1 MLEVL
6 GRATLAL
13 YITYLLIFEINAVN
27 RSYIEDNYFLTKRTS
42 YRNKNQV
49 ADKNYV

>member
-27 RSYIEDNYFLTKRTS
+27 RSYIEDNYFLTKRMFYKNKSHTS
-42 YRNKNQV
+42 S
-49 ADKNYV
+49 KNYV